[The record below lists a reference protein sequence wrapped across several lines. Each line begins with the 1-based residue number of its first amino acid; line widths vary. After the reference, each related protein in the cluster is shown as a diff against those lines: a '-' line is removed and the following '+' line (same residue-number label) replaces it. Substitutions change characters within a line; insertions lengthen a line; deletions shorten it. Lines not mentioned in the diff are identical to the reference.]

1 MTTTA
6 PDPTIAIAPALAVPK
21 EAPADSFVLH
31 APLELLA
38 RRGLLPLVRPAGRPA
53 AYDQVER
60 LASEYAA
67 AGDPVADPRPVGDET
82 VTELAR
88 ALVASLAAGELDD
101 IDRYAT
107 ALGDRATPME
117 LRRALSTPVSA
128 SLAAAAHASI
138 FLYLLPRVAPRGEL
152 PGRLLRGAA
161 RELGREPDW
170 RLRWFED
177 AADPAGSGTLAAALL
192 DVPMLGLPGS
202 DFIFPI
208 MHQAEASGTAARL
221 LAGVVAGTVDV
232 DAARRAITRVA
243 AWSMLQEPD
252 DYAPYGWTHCLT
264 MPQAV
269 MGIVNDGL
277 EAHRAVAVASTYIV
291 GFRAALG
298 QRSLDP
304 EWVPESPATPSLVDA
319 RPLGP
324 DAAAAAV
331 WHAPE
336 NARAEIVTELATFA
350 SQHHDAHLVKYT
362 LACLDAAAADPEATR
377 LYLAAAA
384 SLSGWWA
391 VHEGFGDN
399 P

>member
-21 EAPADSFVLH
+21 QAPADSFVLH

-38 RRGLLPLVRPAGRPA
+38 RRGLFRHVRTDGRDA
-53 AYDQVER
+53 ARAQVER
-60 LASEYAA
+60 LATEYAA
-67 AGDPVADPRPVGDET
+67 AGDPISEPRPVGDET
-82 VTELAR
+82 IAQLAA
-88 ALVASLAAGELDD
+88 ALVAALEAGELDD
-101 IDRYAT
+101 VDRYAA

-117 LRRALSTPVSA
+117 LRRALSGPVSA

-138 FLYLLPRVAPRGEL
+138 FLYLLPRVAPDGEL

-161 RELGREPDW
+161 RELGRYPEW
-170 RLRWFED
+170 RLHWFED
-177 AADPAGSGTLAAALL
+177 PGDPVGSGTLADALVH
-192 DVPMLGLPGS
+192 VPALGLPGS
-202 DFIFPI
+202 DFIYPI
-208 MHQAEASGTAARL
+208 MHQAEQSGTAARL

-252 DYAPYGWTHCLT
+252 DYAPYGWSHCLT

-269 MGIVNDGL
+269 MGIVGDGL
-277 EAHRAVAVASTYIV
+277 EAHRAVAVASTYVV

-298 QRSLDP
+298 QRALDP
-304 EWVPESPATPSLVDA
+304 EWVPDPPAAPALVDA
-319 RPLGP
+319 RPFGP

-331 WHAPE
+331 WHAP
-336 NARAEIVTELATFA
+336 AATRDAIVTELATFA
-350 SQHHDAHLVKYT
+350 AQHHDAHLVKYT
-362 LACLDAAAADPEATR
+362 LACFDAAAADPDATR

-384 SLSGWWA
+384 SLAGWWA
-391 VHEGFGDN
+391 QHPND
-399 P
+399 

>member
-1 MTTTA
+1 MTTTTT
-6 PDPTIAIAPALAVPK
+6 DPTIAVAPELAVPK

-31 APLELLA
+31 TPLELLA
-38 RRGLLPLVRPAGRPA
+38 RRGLAPHVRPDGRDA
-53 AYDQVER
+53 ARQQVLR
-60 LASEYAA
+60 LAAEYAA
-67 AGDPVADPRPVGDET
+67 AGDPVSEPRPVAGESLP
-82 VTELAR
+82 ELAG
-88 ALVASLAAGELDD
+88 ALVAALDAGDLDD
-101 IDRYAT
+101 VDRYAT

-117 LRRALSTPVSA
+117 LRRALSGPVSA

-138 FLYLLPRVAPRGEL
+138 FLYLLPRVAPDGQL

-161 RELGREPDW
+161 RELGRYPEW

-177 AADPAGSGTLAAALL
+177 RDDPVGSGTLADALL
-192 DVPMLGLPGS
+192 DVPMLGVPGS
-202 DFIFPI
+202 DFIYPI
-208 MHQAEASGTAARL
+208 MHQADESGTAARL

-264 MPQAV
+264 LPQAV
-269 MGIVNDGL
+269 MGIVGDGL

-298 QRSLDP
+298 QRPLDP
-304 EWVPESPATPSLVDA
+304 QWVPEPSTTRSLPDA
-319 RPLGP
+319 RALGS
-324 DAAAAAV
+324 DAAAATV
-331 WHAPE
+331 WHAPAE
-336 NARAEIVTELATFA
+336 TRDEIVTELATYA
-350 SQHHDAHLVKYT
+350 AQHHDAHLVKYT
-362 LACLDAAAADPEATR
+362 LACFDAAAADPDATR

-391 VHEGFGDN
+391 QKPN
-399 P
+399 A